1 MIGQREAIG
10 EAPPLVGT
18 AVRPE
23 ARGLAGLRRRHARKQ
38 LRRDERVALWAS
50 RIFIL
55 IFMALVIF
63 PALWVVGSSFQPGI
77 VFNSTTV
84 IPSSFTLQ
92 HYQDLFAN
100 TGFLTWVR
108 NSVIVCTAVG
118 AITVLLVATMAYA
131 FSRFRFTGRRYGLMF
146 LLLVQMFPAQM
157 SFIAFYYLLLQI
169 HLLDTLV
176 GLILVFIGSGLPFN
190 AWLFKGYIDSL
201 PRDLE
206 EAAYVDG
213 ASKLQ
218 AYLRVILPL
227 TRPMMA
233 VIFIFV
239 WFGLYSEYLVSSWLL
254 TTQSNFTV
262 PLGLYQFLNNGFL
275 SNWTEF
281 AAGAVLGTI
290 PLMIIFLAMQRFLVA
305 GLARGAVK
313 G

>member
-1 MIGQREAIG
+1 M
-10 EAPPLVGT
+10 
-18 AVRPE
+18 
-23 ARGLAGLRRRHARKQ
+23 
-38 LRRDERVALWAS
+38 
-50 RIFIL
+50 
-55 IFMALVIF
+55 FMAAVIL
-63 PALWVVGSSFQPGI
+63 PALWVVASSFQGGI
-77 VFNSTTV
+77 VFNSTNLLPTS
-84 IPSSFTLQ
+84 PTLQ
-92 HYQDLFAN
+92 HYRDLFAN

-118 AITVLLVATMAYA
+118 AATVLLVATMAYA
-131 FSRFRFTGRRYGLMF
+131 FSRFRFPGRKYGLMF

-157 SFIAFYYLLLQI
+157 SFIAFYYLLIQI
-169 HLLDTLV
+169 HLLDTLQ
-176 GLILVFIGSGLPFN
+176 GLILVFIGGGLPFN

-218 AYLRVILPL
+218 AYIRVILPL

-239 WFGLYSEYLVSSWLL
+239 WFGLYSEYMVSSWLL
-254 TTQSNFTV
+254 TTQGNFTV
-262 PLGLYQFLNNGFL
+262 PLGLYQFINNGFL
-275 SNWTEF
+275 NNWTEF
-281 AAGAVLGTI
+281 AAGAVIGTV
-290 PLMIIFLAMQRFLVA
+290 PLMIVFLAAQRFLVA